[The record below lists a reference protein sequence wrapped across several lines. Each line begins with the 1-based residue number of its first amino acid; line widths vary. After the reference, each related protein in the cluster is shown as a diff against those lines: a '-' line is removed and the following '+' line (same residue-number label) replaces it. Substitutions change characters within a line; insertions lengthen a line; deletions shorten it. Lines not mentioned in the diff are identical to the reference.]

1 MRREKRIAAAKA
13 FPSRGRWHCEAMT
26 DEVGRG
32 ALLQPCGNAV
42 RQSTQH
48 SRGVMATRSCHLISR
63 LGREQHLCRQKPPP
77 RGAAKSNSFAEKAAT
92 PPPSHLKAQPHFT
105 QKSPPHGQ
113 GERERP
119 VERVE
124 TGNERKGKA
133 QAAALFRRLSSALA
147 SSRAHT
153 PLIRSGITK
162 GVTHQARLVARS
174 LPDMNMNQAVPK
186 V

>member
-32 ALLQPCGNAV
+32 VLLQPCGNAV

-77 RGAAKSNSFAEKAAT
+77 RGAAKSNFFAEKAAA
-92 PPPSHLKAQPHFT
+92 PPPACPESTAAFLRKKA
-105 QKSPPHGQ
+105 
-113 GERERP
+113 RP
-119 VERVE
+119 
-124 TGNERKGKA
+124 TAKANEKGRWSGWKLA
-133 QAAALFRRLSSALA
+133 MKGRGRLRQRPCSGGFPAPWPAAGRTR
-147 SSRAHT
+147 
-153 PLIRSGITK
+153 P
-162 GVTHQARLVARS
+162 
-174 LPDMNMNQAVPK
+174 
-186 V
+186 

>member
-1 MRREKRIAAAKA
+1 
-13 FPSRGRWHCEAMT
+13 MT
-26 DEVGRG
+26 DEVGCG
-32 ALLQPCGNAV
+32 VLLQPCGNAV

-63 LGREQHLCRQKPPP
+63 LAPTTSPRGEADGSAESSTFAGKSLPLAARRKATPSRKKLQRAPPP
-77 RGAAKSNSFAEKAAT
+77 ACPESTAAFLRKKARPTAKANEKGRWSGWKLAM
-92 PPPSHLKAQPHFT
+92 K
-105 QKSPPHGQ
+105 G
-113 GERERP
+113 
-119 VERVE
+119 
-124 TGNERKGKA
+124 KGKA

-153 PLIRSGITK
+153 PLIRSGMTK